1 MNRLNE
7 LLSRVDNDGLQ
18 DSETYELIKLMVAEL
33 NARKDTLE
41 FMGSQ
46 LIDATDRIAGLEK
59 RIEELTK

>member
-1 MNRLNE
+1 MDRLNE
-7 LLSRVDNDGLQ
+7 LLARVDNDGLQ

-46 LIDATDRIAGLEK
+46 LIDVTERNAELEK

>member
-1 MNRLNE
+1 MDRLNE
-7 LLSRVDNDGLQ
+7 LLSKVDNEGLQ

>member
-1 MNRLNE
+1 MDRLND
-7 LLSRVDNDGLQ
+7 LLSRVDNEGLQ